1 MAPDPQ
7 KPLTSLAE
15 SAAPMHE
22 MFMAYRQV
30 GFTEQQALYLIGCAL
45 KAMLSPPTAGGG

>member
-1 MAPDPQ
+1 MAELQDPM
-7 KPLTSLAE
+7 TALAE
-15 SAAPMHE
+15 GAAQMHE
-22 MFMAYRQV
+22 MFLSYQQA